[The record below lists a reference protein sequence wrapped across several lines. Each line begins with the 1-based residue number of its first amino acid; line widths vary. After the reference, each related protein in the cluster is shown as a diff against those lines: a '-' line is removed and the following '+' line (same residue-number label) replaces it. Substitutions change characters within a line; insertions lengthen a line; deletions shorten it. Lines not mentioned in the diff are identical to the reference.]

1 MKQIKFFVI
10 ALIAM
15 ALMPGCNSKTDTDRG
30 KGIDSVNTE
39 LQDALE
45 VADAEKDSLLA
56 LMNEINQGM
65 LQIKQMQ
72 DIVTVQ
78 DLSQET
84 PDRKQQLRADMDA
97 IQKAISERQ
106 KKLADLERRLSQS
119 DSYTKE
125 LKSTIDGLKAQLA
138 TQQSIIDDLN
148 QRLAAAHAEI
158 ESLNTQVDSLTS
170 VNKAER
176 EQKNAA
182 QEENARLTEDV
193 NELNTCYYAIGTEK
207 ELKEHRIIEKK
218 GLLRNKTKI
227 MEGDYEK
234 NYFTKAD
241 KRVLNEI
248 DLHSKKA
255 EVLTKHPKDSYTIV
269 EAGGTQKLVI
279 SNSKRFWEQNNFLVV
294 KIN

>member
-30 KGIDSVNTE
+30 KDIDSVNTE